1 MSDASPATGPVKT
14 GSGVLKWLIGGG
26 LLIAVALGLAW
37 FGTRSQVAAVRTAD
51 MQYLAANARKPGV
64 ITTPSGLQYQVI
76 REGTGARPKATD
88 TVLVHYEGRLV
99 DDTHTVF
106 DSSYQRG
113 QPAAFPVNAV
123 IPGWTEALQLMP
135 AGSKFRIMLPPSIGY
150 GNTGAGGAIPPGAV
164 LEFDVELLAI
174 KPS

>member
-1 MSDASPATGPVKT
+1 MSEASPATGPVKT
-14 GSGVLKWLIGGG
+14 GSGVVKWLIGGA
-26 LLIAVALGLAW
+26 LLIAIVAGLVWA
-37 FGTRSQVAAVRTAD
+37 GTRSQVAAVRTAD
-51 MQYLAANARKPGV
+51 MAYLAANSKKPDV
-64 ITTPSGLQYQVI
+64 VTTVTGLQYQVV
-76 REGTGARPKATD
+76 RAGTGARPKPTD

-99 DDTHTVF
+99 DAAHTVF

-135 AGSKFRIMLPPSIGY
+135 AGSKFRIMLPPELGY
-150 GNTGAGGAIPPGAV
+150 GAAGAGGAIPPGAV
-164 LEFDVELLAI
+164 LEFEVELLAI

>member
-1 MSDASPATGPVKT
+1 MSEASPATGPVKT
-14 GSGVLKWLIGGG
+14 GSGVIKWLIGGALLLAIVAG
-26 LLIAVALGLAW
+26 LVWA
-37 FGTRSQVAAVRTAD
+37 GTRSQVAAVRTAD
-51 MQYLAANARKPGV
+51 MAYLAANAKKPDV
-64 ITTPSGLQYQVI
+64 VTTATGLQYQVV
-76 REGTGARPKATD
+76 RNGTGARPKPTD

-99 DDTHTVF
+99 DAAHTVF

-135 AGSKFRIMLPPSIGY
+135 AGSKVRIMLPPELGY
-150 GNTGAGGAIPPGAV
+150 GSAGAGGAIPPGAV